1 MDLIKHYG
9 SIIKKNI
16 DMPSRTRAL
25 LKTGYTLNYKFM
37 DKFPN
42 HKLPSS
48 LQYLE
53 KYAWNTY

>member
-16 DMPSRTRAL
+16 DTPSRTRGL

-42 HKLPSS
+42 HQFPSS

-53 KYAWNTY
+53 KYA